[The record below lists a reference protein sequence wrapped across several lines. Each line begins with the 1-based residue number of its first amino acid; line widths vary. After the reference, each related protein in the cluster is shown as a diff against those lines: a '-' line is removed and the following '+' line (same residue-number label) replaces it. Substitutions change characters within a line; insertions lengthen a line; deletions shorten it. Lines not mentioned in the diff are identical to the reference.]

1 MPPSLLCPGD
11 RDLSVRTGLPGPGA
25 GVRPRLHSGSSV
37 TGAGAV
43 ASAATHPELAAH
55 VPWPWA
61 PQASAAGLRLHPGQA
76 PGVLTRA
83 EAQAVAVYATRTS
96 GWSSARHC
104 PRDDVSVHVLLQEPW
119 GPWLSQGELASRGWA
134 QGVHMAHGWPDCG

>member
-1 MPPSLLCPGD
+1 MKRNESVRWPPALCAPNPCPADEAGHTLAPGSPSVPPSLLCPGD
-11 RDLSVRTGLPGPGA
+11 RDPSVRTELPGPGA
-25 GVRPRLHSGSSV
+25 GVRPQLHSGSSV

-83 EAQAVAVYATRTS
+83 EAQAAAV
-96 GWSSARHC
+96 
-104 PRDDVSVHVLLQEPW
+104 
-119 GPWLSQGELASRGWA
+119 
-134 QGVHMAHGWPDCG
+134 